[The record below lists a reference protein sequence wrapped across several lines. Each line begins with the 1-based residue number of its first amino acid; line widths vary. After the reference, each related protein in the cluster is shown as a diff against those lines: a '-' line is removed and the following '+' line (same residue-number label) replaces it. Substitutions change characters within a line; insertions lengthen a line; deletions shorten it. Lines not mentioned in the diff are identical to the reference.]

1 MSGPPAL
8 GRTTSPTF
16 QSFSILNRLL
26 LYDHRSLACLLEG
39 CTLWLN
45 YESDLLGVILVEDE
59 VFSWFT
65 CTELLHS
72 CVSIVE
78 SRGRFKPDRCVVV
91 TNSENIV
98 LWDHDCN
105 SPYFCASRSR

>member
-65 CTELLHS
+65 CTEL
-72 CVSIVE
+72 VA
-78 SRGRFKPDRCVVV
+78 
-91 TNSENIV
+91 
-98 LWDHDCN
+98 
-105 SPYFCASRSR
+105 YFASGLA